1 MNELSSLFSGPMTP
15 TSPETALLSLLT
27 ALALGQ
33 AIAAVYMWTFRGL
46 SYTRSF
52 VFAVAVGSV
61 VTCSL
66 MLAIGNSLAAGIGI
80 AGGMALI
87 RFRTSMRDPRD
98 LIFVLASLSAGV
110 ASGLKAWGPA
120 ILGSAVFI
128 AASVV
133 FTYSDF
139 GARERSDGLLRVQ
152 VPASPEAERHLA
164 DVLSRHT
171 KSFALVTLREVA
183 QGAAMQHAYQVRLRS
198 SAHRTPLLLELER
211 LEGSRDISLLLQ
223 EPTVEI

>member
-1 MNELSSLFSGPMTP
+1 MNDLSGLFSGPTTP
-15 TSPETALLSLLT
+15 TTPETALLSLLL

-33 AIAAVYMWTFRGL
+33 ALGAVYMWTFRGL

-52 VFAVAVGSV
+52 VFAVVTGSV
-61 VTCSL
+61 ITCML

-98 LIFVLASLSAGV
+98 LIFVLASLASGV
-110 ASGLKAWGPA
+110 ACGLKSWGPA
-120 ILGSAVFI
+120 VLGAAVFI
-128 AASVV
+128 AAAVV
-133 FTYSDF
+133 YTFTDF
-139 GARERSDGLLRVQ
+139 GARERADGLLRVQ
-152 VPASPEAERHLA
+152 LPASPDAEQGLA
-164 DVLSRHT
+164 KVLASHT

-183 QGAAMQHAYQVRLRS
+183 QGASMQHAYQIRLKS
-198 SAHRTPLLLELER
+198 AAHRTPLLQALER
-211 LEGSRDISLLLQ
+211 LDGSRDISLLLQ

>member
-1 MNELSSLFSGPMTP
+1 MNELSGLFSGPTTP
-15 TSPETALLSLLT
+15 TTPETALLSLLL
-27 ALALGQ
+27 ALAMGQ
-33 AIAAVYMWTFRGL
+33 AIGSVYMWTFRGL

-52 VFAVAVGSV
+52 VFAVVTGSV
-61 VTCSL
+61 ITCTL

-120 ILGSAVFI
+120 VMGSAVFI
-128 AASVV
+128 IAAVV
-133 FTYSDF
+133 FTYTDF
-139 GARERSDGLLRVQ
+139 GARERADGLLRVQ
-152 VPASPEAERHLA
+152 MPASPEAEKSLA
-164 DVLSRHT
+164 DVLLRHT
-171 KSFALVTLREVA
+171 KSFALVTLREVS

-198 SAHRTPLLLELER
+198 TAHRTPLLLELER
-211 LEGSRDISLLLQ
+211 LDGSRDISLLLQ

>member
-1 MNELSSLFSGPMTP
+1 MNELTGLFSGPTTP
-15 TSPETALLSLLT
+15 TTPAMALLSLFT

-33 AIAAVYMWTFRGL
+33 AIGAVYMWTFRGL

-52 VFAVAVGSV
+52 VFAIVTGGV
-61 VTCSL
+61 VTCML

-110 ASGLKAWGPA
+110 AAGLKAWGPA
-120 ILGSAVFI
+120 ILGSAAFI
-128 AASVV
+128 AAAVV
-133 FTYSDF
+133 FTYTDF
-139 GARERSDGLLRVQ
+139 GAREQADGLLRVQ

-164 DVLSRHT
+164 DVLRRHT
-171 KSFALVTLREVA
+171 RSFALVTLREVA
-183 QGAAMQHAYQVRLRS
+183 QGDAMQHAYQVRLRS
-198 SAHRTPLLLELER
+198 AAHRTPLLLELER
-211 LEGSRDISLLLQ
+211 LDGSQDVSLLLQ

>member
-1 MNELSSLFSGPMTP
+1 MNELSGLFSGPTTP
-15 TSPETALLSLLT
+15 TTPETAILSLLT

-33 AIAAVYMWTFRGL
+33 AIGSVYMWTFRGL

-52 VFAVAVGSV
+52 VFAVVTGSV
-61 VTCSL
+61 VTCML

-120 ILGSAVFI
+120 IMGSAVFI
-128 AASVV
+128 LAAVV
-133 FTYSDF
+133 FTYTDF
-139 GARERSDGLLRVQ
+139 GARERADGLLRVQ
-152 VPASPEAERHLA
+152 VPATPGAERGLA
-164 DVLSRHT
+164 DVLARHT

-198 SAHRTPLLLELER
+198 AAHRTPLLLELER

>member
-1 MNELSSLFSGPMTP
+1 MNELSGLFSGPTTP
-15 TSPETALLSLLT
+15 TTPETALLSLLT

-33 AIAAVYMWTFRGL
+33 AIGAVYMWTFRGL

-52 VFAVAVGSV
+52 VFAVVTGSV
-61 VTCSL
+61 ITCML

-98 LIFVLASLSAGV
+98 LIFMLASLSAGI

-120 ILGSAVFI
+120 VIGSAVFI
-128 AASVV
+128 LAALL
-133 FTYSDF
+133 FTYTDF
-139 GARERSDGLLRVQ
+139 GARERADGLLRVQ
-152 VPASPEAERHLA
+152 VPSNPDAEKDLASVLA
-164 DVLSRHT
+164 RHT
-171 KSFALVTLREVA
+171 RSFALVTLREVA
-183 QGAAMQHAYQVRLRS
+183 QGAAMQHAYQIRLRTA
-198 SAHRTPLLLELER
+198 AHRTPLLLELER
-211 LEGSRDISLLLQ
+211 LDGSRDISLLLQ

>member
-1 MNELSSLFSGPMTP
+1 MNELSGLFSGPTTP
-15 TSPETALLSLLT
+15 TTPETALLSLLT

-33 AIAAVYMWTFRGL
+33 AIGAVYMWTFRGL

-52 VFAVAVGSV
+52 VFAVVTGAV
-61 VTCSL
+61 VTCTL

-120 ILGSAVFI
+120 IIGSAMFI
-128 AASVV
+128 AAAVI
-133 FTYSDF
+133 FTYTDF
-139 GARERSDGLLRVQ
+139 GARERADGLLRVQ
-152 VPASPEAERHLA
+152 VPASPDAERNLA
-164 DVLSRHT
+164 DVLARHT

-198 SAHRTPLLLELER
+198 ASHRTPLLLELER

>member
-1 MNELSSLFSGPMTP
+1 MNELTSLFSGPNTP
-15 TSPETALLSLLT
+15 TTPENALLSLLT

-33 AIAAVYMWTFRGL
+33 AIGAVYMWTFRGL

-52 VFAVAVGSV
+52 VFAVVTGSV
-61 VTCSL
+61 ITCTL

-98 LIFVLASLSAGV
+98 LIFVLASLSAGI
-110 ASGLKAWGPA
+110 ACGLKAWGPA
-120 ILGSAVFI
+120 IIGSAIFI
-128 AASVV
+128 AGAVI

-139 GARERSDGLLRVQ
+139 GARERADGLLRVQ
-152 VPASPEAERHLA
+152 IPARPESERRLA
-164 DVLSRHT
+164 DVLGRYT
-171 KSFALVTLREVA
+171 RSFALVTLREAA
-183 QGAAMQHAYQVRLRS
+183 QGEAMQHAYQVRLRS
-198 SAHRTPLLLELER
+198 AADRTPLLLELER
-211 LEGSRDISLLLQ
+211 LEGTRDISLLMQ

>member
-1 MNELSSLFSGPMTP
+1 MNELSGLFSGPTTP
-15 TSPETALLSLLT
+15 TTPETALLSLLT

-33 AIAAVYMWTFRGL
+33 AIGAVYMWTFRGL

-52 VFAVAVGSV
+52 VFAVVTGSI
-61 VTCSL
+61 VTCML

-98 LIFVLASLSAGV
+98 LIFVLASLAAGV

-128 AASVV
+128 AAAVI
-133 FTYSDF
+133 FTYTDF
-139 GARERSDGLLRVQ
+139 GARERADGLLRVQ
-152 VPASPEAERHLA
+152 VPANPDAERGLA
-164 DVLSRHT
+164 AVLAKHT

-183 QGAAMQHAYQVRLRS
+183 QGAAMQHAYQVQLRS
-198 SAHRTPLLLELER
+198 AAHRTPLLLELER
-211 LEGSRDISLLLQ
+211 LDGSRDISLLLQ

>member
-1 MNELSSLFSGPMTP
+1 MNELTSLFSGPNTP
-15 TSPETALLSLLT
+15 TTPENALLSLLT

-33 AIAAVYMWTFRGL
+33 AIGAVYMWTFGGL

-52 VFAVAVGSV
+52 VFAVVTGSV
-61 VTCSL
+61 ITCML
-66 MLAIGNSLAAGIGI
+66 MLALGNSLAAGIGI

-110 ASGLKAWGPA
+110 ACGLKAWGPA
-120 ILGSAVFI
+120 IIGAAIFI
-128 AASVV
+128 AGAVI

-139 GARERSDGLLRVQ
+139 GARERADGLLRVQ
-152 VPASPEAERHLA
+152 VPTGPDAERGLA
-164 DVLSRHT
+164 DVLQRHT
-171 KSFALVTLREVA
+171 RSFALVTLREAA
-183 QGAAMQHAYQVRLRS
+183 QGGAMQHAYQVRLRS
-198 SAHRTPLLLELER
+198 AAHRTPLLLELER
-211 LEGSRDISLLLQ
+211 LEGTRDISLLLQ

>member
-1 MNELSSLFSGPMTP
+1 MNELSGLFSGPSTP

-128 AASVV
+128 AAAVI